1 MAITNFVPDIWSAR
15 LLTSLKGALV
25 YGGPGVVNRDYQG
38 EITAY
43 GDSVK
48 ITSISRP
55 TISTYTAHS
64 DITFEDVDDAT
75 RSLLINQAKS
85 FSFEIDDIEAAQARG
100 TVMNEAAA
108 EAAYGL
114 RDVADAY
121 IAAQMAADVDSGN
134 ELSAVNMTTGAL
146 ANSALIDLKVVL
158 DEADVPAEGRWVVIP
173 PSIHGLLLTVDNFV
187 SVDKSG
193 SQSGLRNGQ
202 VGRAYGFDVLLSN
215 QTPDSDVGTGNKI
228 IAGHPIAGTYA
239 EQVAKT
245 EAVRLEKRF
254 ADGLKGLHLYGFKV
268 VRPTALASVDTDAA

>member
-1 MAITNFVPDIWSAR
+1 MAITNFIPDIWSAR

-38 EITAY
+38 EISAY

-55 TISTYTAHS
+55 TIGTYTAHT

-75 RSLLINQAKS
+75 RSLLINQAKY
-85 FSFEIDDIEAAQARG
+85 FAFEVDDLEAAQARG
-100 TVMNEAAA
+100 SVMNEAAT

-114 RDVADAY
+114 RDVADVY
-121 IAAQMAADVDSGN
+121 VSAQMAADAATTLD
-134 ELSAVNMTTGAL
+134 AVNMTTGAI
-146 ANSALIDLKVVL
+146 ANTALIDLKVTL

-187 SVDKSG
+187 RVDQSG
-193 SQSGLRNGQ
+193 TTDGLRNGQ

-215 QTPDSDVGTGNKI
+215 QSPASSVGTGNKI
-228 IAGHPIAGTYA
+228 IAGHPIAGSYA
-239 EQVAKT
+239 EQIANT

-268 VRPTALASVDTDAA
+268 VRPAALAVIDTDAA

>member
-38 EITAY
+38 EISAY
-43 GDSVK
+43 GDSVQ

-55 TISTYTAHS
+55 TIGTYTAHS

-75 RSLLINQAKS
+75 RSLLIDQSKYFA
-85 FSFEIDDIEAAQARG
+85 FEVDDLEAAQARG
-100 TVMNEAAA
+100 SVMSDAAA

-121 IAAQMAADVDSGN
+121 ISAQMAAGVAAGN

-146 ANSALIDLKVVL
+146 ANTALIDLKVVL
-158 DEADVPAEGRWVVIP
+158 DEADVPAEGRWVVVP

-187 SVDKSG
+187 RVDSSG
-193 SQSGLRNGQ
+193 SAAGLRNGM
-202 VGRAYGFDVLLSN
+202 VGQAYGFDVLLSN
-215 QTPDSDVGTGNKI
+215 QAPASDVGTGNKI
-228 IAGHPIAGTYA
+228 IAGHSIAGSYA
-239 EQVAKT
+239 EQIANT

-268 VRPTALASVDTDAA
+268 VRPTALATVDTDAA

>member
-55 TISTYTAHS
+55 TIGTYTAHS

-75 RSLLINQAKS
+75 RSLLINQAKY
-85 FSFEIDDIEAAQARG
+85 FAFEIDDIEAAQARG
-100 TVMNEAAA
+100 SVMNEAAM
-108 EAAYGL
+108 EAGYGL

-121 IAAQMAADVDSGN
+121 ISAQMAADVDAGN
-134 ELSAVNMTTGAL
+134 ILTAVDIDTSAEAVD
-146 ANSALIDLKVVL
+146 ALIDLKVAL
-158 DEADVPAEGRWVVIP
+158 DESDCPVSGRWVVITP
-173 PSIHGLLLTVDNFV
+173 AFHGLLLGSDLFV
-187 SVDKSG
+187 RADASG
-193 SQSGLRNGQ
+193 STEALRNGQ
-202 VGRAYGFDVLLSN
+202 VGRAFGFDVLLSN
-215 QTPDSDVGTGNKI
+215 QAPASTDAAGSNI
-228 IAGHPIAGTYA
+228 IAGHPWAGTYA
-239 EQVAKT
+239 EQIANV

-268 VRPTALASVDTDAA
+268 VRPTCLASIDTSIT